1 MPRYI
6 TSTLAPSG
14 INSVFDLQSLP
25 TTKSVSLWI
34 RIELLFYSGK
44 ALVLDAR
51 VDTAPWPANGN
62 PSDIGCGLVHSP
74 LTKKTSA
81 KSSMLGGKEVIN
93 KISTCSDWSKK
104 KTRIRFWST
113 ES

>member
-1 MPRYI
+1 MPGYI

-14 INSVFDLQSLP
+14 INSGFDLQSVP
-25 TTKSVSLWI
+25 TSKSVSLWI

-51 VDTAPWPANGN
+51 VDTASWPAKGK

-74 LTKKTSA
+74 QTKKTSA
-81 KSSMLGGKEVIN
+81 KSSMLEDKEVIN

-104 KTRIRFWST
+104 TRIRFWST

>member
-6 TSTLAPSG
+6 TSTLTPSG
-14 INSVFDLQSLP
+14 VNSGFDLQSLP
-25 TTKSVSLWI
+25 TSQSVSLWI

-51 VDTAPWPANGN
+51 VDTASWPANGK

-74 LTKKTSA
+74 QTKKTSA
-81 KSSMLGGKEVIN
+81 KSSMLEDKEVIN
-93 KISTCSDWSKK
+93 KISTCLDWNK

>member
-6 TSTLAPSG
+6 TSTLAPLG
-14 INSVFDLQSLP
+14 INSGFDLQSLA
-25 TTKSVSLWI
+25 TSKSVSLWI

-74 LTKKTSA
+74 QTKTSA
-81 KSSMLGGKEVIN
+81 KSSMLEDKEVIN

-104 KTRIRFWST
+104 TRIRFWST

>member
-14 INSVFDLQSLP
+14 INSGFDLQSLP
-25 TTKSVSLWI
+25 TSKSVSLWI

-74 LTKKTSA
+74 QTKTSA
-81 KSSMLGGKEVIN
+81 KSSMLEDKEVIN
-93 KISTCSDWSKK
+93 KISTCSYWSK